1 MVIDMTISDGFMITA
16 VVLGPILAVQVQKF
30 IEKWN
35 EARGRKLGIFKTLM
49 ATRGARL
56 SPQHVQALNMIDLEF
71 SSDNPKEKTVL
82 DAWKTYL
89 EHLYNVPRDS
99 QDPNYQTKFTLWDS
113 KSSEYLIALLSAMG
127 KSAGFVFDEV
137 QLKKGAYTPQGY
149 IDLETE
155 NSLIRRG
162 TLDILY
168 GRRPLQVK
176 EVVE

>member
-1 MVIDMTISDGFMITA
+1 MGMTISDWLMIIA
-16 VVLGPILAVQVQKF
+16 VVLGPILAVQTQKL
-30 IEKWN
+30 IEKWK

-82 DAWKTYL
+82 DAWKAYL
-89 EHLYNVPRDS
+89 DHLYSVPRDF
-99 QDPNYQTKFTLWDS
+99 QDPSYQAKFTLWDS

-149 IDLETE
+149 VDFEME
-155 NSLIRRG
+155 NSLIRKG
-162 TLDILY
+162 TLEILY
-168 GRRPLQVK
+168 GRRSLPVK